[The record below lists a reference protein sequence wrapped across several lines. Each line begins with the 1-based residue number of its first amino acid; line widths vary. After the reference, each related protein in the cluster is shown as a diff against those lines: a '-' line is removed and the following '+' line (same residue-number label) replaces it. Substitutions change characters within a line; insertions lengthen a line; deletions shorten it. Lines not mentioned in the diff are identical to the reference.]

1 MGLTRGARVEHTSLQ
16 VGGRGDNFSDIDN
29 EHNEHAN
36 SYYISYGSFCL
47 MLSVCLFLN
56 ISDVKNSYFNET
68 DASERC
74 VLEQLNELRMKNPP
88 KVMLGHLNINSIPNK
103 FEGIMDLVAKVL
115 DIFLISETKIDNSFP
130 DAQF

>member
-16 VGGRGDNFSDIDN
+16 GGGGGGGDN

-36 SYYISYGSFCL
+36 SYYIYFGSFCL

-56 ISDVKNSYFNET
+56 ISNVKNSYFNET

-88 KVMLGHLNINSIPNK
+88 KC
-103 FEGIMDLVAKVL
+103 
-115 DIFLISETKIDNSFP
+115 
-130 DAQF
+130 